1 MADKARDEIEGLHR
15 LQNEIGPQAWQGL
28 YDYDRSEQFDDGDQS
43 PLTGDRG
50 RDAKRLWAIPMDWH
64 PNIEYLSPFTKCL
77 LFGDYDGM
85 MGLIG
90 DKKGDE
96 LKRLLENR
104 ETYFRV
110 PALFHL
116 VRGVSAAIVERAREI
131 GE

>member
-1 MADKARDEIEGLHR
+1 MADKARDEIGGLH
-15 LQNEIGPQAWQGL
+15 G
-28 YDYDRSEQFDDGDQS
+28 SEQFDDGDQS

-77 LFGDYDGM
+77 LLGDYDGM
-85 MGLIG
+85 MDLIG
-90 DKKGDE
+90 ERKGDE
-96 LKRLLENR
+96 LKILL

-116 VRGVSAAIVERAREI
+116 VRAVSARNSGERERGWGLGNDGKTI
-131 GE
+131 FLR